1 MAVSIDQNHRFRI
14 EPRRETLFGPNS
26 NKVPV
31 AKSQLQAIGRRDLQ
45 DVAKGGE
52 NMNQEIESAS
62 SKSDFMRLAGFGP
75 ELAEFVIEFVEKPEM
90 LFSMSFERRY
100 EIENQMD
107 AILSSFEQG

>member
-1 MAVSIDQNHRFRI
+1 
-14 EPRRETLFGPNS
+14 
-26 NKVPV
+26 
-31 AKSQLQAIGRRDLQ
+31 
-45 DVAKGGE
+45 
-52 NMNQEIESAS
+52 
-62 SKSDFMRLAGFGP
+62 MRLAGFGP